1 MESYELACAHK
12 KRSEIS
18 GAHRFFGLVPRPV
31 RRAFHGCQGHSGLG
45 RACNMKVYVGASKL
59 RLLEHI
65 LLLNSWP
72 SRCPACPSSPPSFPH
87 ATFQRDG
94 VRGTRS
100 KNEMFEFFFP
110 LLVQIEQRKAS
121 KAPKNRFSKRTHF
134 SGVRRVCPSAVLQEI
149 PHSAPTR
156 FA

>member
-1 MESYELACAHK
+1 MSHADIREQKGMQSYELACAHK

-18 GAHRFFGLVPRPV
+18 GETRFVGLVARPV

-45 RACNMKVYVGASKL
+45 RACNMKVCVGVSKL

-72 SRCPACPSSPPSFPH
+72 SRCPSCPSSPPSFPH
-87 ATFQRDG
+87 ATFR
-94 VRGTRS
+94 VRGMGS
-100 KNEMFEFFFP
+100 KNEMSSFFFP

-134 SGVRRVCPSAVLQEI
+134 SGVRHVCFE
-149 PHSAPTR
+149 
-156 FA
+156 F